1 MGDVNRRQQGALPGE
16 ILRFNLTST
25 KQMVK
30 SLPGRIHR
38 RRPQGGAHNRRSV
51 RSAHY
56 RRLELRRL
64 LDPVVR
70 MAGQQESIRNGKAVR
85 LEMDKE
91 RAKGKPIGRPAVVDT

>member
-1 MGDVNRRQQGALPGE
+1 M
-16 ILRFNLTST
+16 
-25 KQMVK
+25 
-30 SLPGRIHR
+30 
-38 RRPQGGAHNRRSV
+38 
-51 RSAHY
+51 
-56 RRLELRRL
+56 